1 MTTTPRTRRGRPPL
15 SEAALETYFRT
26 AVKKLLRGHTFKL
39 IPVEVGI
46 PDRVVLLPGGHVRF
60 VELKAAG
67 GSPSAMQK
75 VWNARL
81 GRLGFA
87 AAFITGTAE
96 VDDWVVQVRQELH
109 G

>member
-15 SEAALETYFRT
+15 SEAALETHFRT
-26 AVKKLLRGHTFKL
+26 AVKKLLRGHTVKL

-46 PDRVVLLPGGHVRF
+46 PDRVVLLPGGHTRF

-87 AAFITGTAE
+87 AAFITDTAG
-96 VDDWVVQVRQELH
+96 VDAWIADTQRELYS
-109 G
+109 